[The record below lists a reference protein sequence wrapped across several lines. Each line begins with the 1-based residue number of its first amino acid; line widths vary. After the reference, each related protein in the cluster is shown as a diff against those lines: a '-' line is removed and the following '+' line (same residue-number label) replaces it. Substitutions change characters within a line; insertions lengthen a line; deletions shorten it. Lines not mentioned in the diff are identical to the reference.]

1 MRRRRAAFLAA
12 LAIHGALLLAAW
24 SLASCGLPATAPTI
38 VVASTPTHT
47 PRAASQAPVRATAR
61 ALLQPTTTPSPLP
74 TWTATPTP
82 APSATLTRAPSPA
95 PSPTPLPALPPLVT
109 PGPGEPLALSLGWQ
123 FGADGHLAAGRI
135 ARLADQPLLLLAS
148 LGRTVTA
155 LDEDG
160 ALRWQARTSGPAYT
174 LAFLDDQSVAVGD
187 DAGRVTLFDLQGRRL
202 WAYDLGSRV
211 TALDGWQEGVLAG
224 GWDERLTLLDAAGAV
239 RWQVGVGGPLTGIAA
254 LPGAALAAT
263 LDGRLCAFNPGGN
276 ELWRFNAGAPLTGLG
291 TLGQGAD
298 LSVLVGA
305 QDGRLLALDA
315 AGSLRWQQD
324 LGTGGPVWHVASL
337 AGDPAPVIVAGT
349 GGEMPTLALLSAAG
363 QVLWRIALPSPV
375 GAVTALDLDGDG
387 ANEILAGLASGEVR
401 AYDARGLLHAS
412 VHAGLPVWGLEAAGP
427 GSAFVLADVLA
438 WRLVSGAGERGAPWL
453 SPPAML
459 PAPPDPLPGPARAG
473 DGQATLVF
481 LGDVAPARTMEAQLL
496 RYGPAYPW
504 AGLGPLLRDAD
515 LAVVN
520 LESALTTQGQPLDK
534 PYLVRAHPRWG
545 RALAE
550 GGIDLVTLANNH
562 VLDYGPAGLDETL
575 DTLGALDIAA
585 VGAGRSPEE
594 AARPALSNLDGV
606 RVAVLDYAASR
617 WDTADTAHP
626 ADPALPPDIPPTDR
640 LAWAVPEEVQAA
652 VRAARDQADVVVVV
666 LHAGTEYAAAPSPD
680 QVAVA
685 HAAIDAGA
693 DLVVGHHPHVTQ
705 TVERYRDGLIVYS
718 LGDALFDIPRQAAM
732 LGHLLRVHVARE
744 GLVRAELWP
753 FWIDDAIRPR
763 LLDDGQGNP
772 SVRVIY
778 P

>member
-1 MRRRRAAFLAA
+1 MY
-12 LAIHGALLLAAW
+12 GVLLLAAW
-24 SLASCGLPATAPTI
+24 SLASCGPRATAPTP
-38 VVASTPTHT
+38 VAAPAATHT
-47 PRAASQAPVRATAR
+47 PQAASQATAR
-61 ALLQPTTTPSPLP
+61 ATSPASFQPAATPSPLP
-74 TWTATPTP
+74 TWTATATP
-82 APSATLTRAPSPA
+82 VPSATLTRPPSRPLSRT
-95 PSPTPLPALPPLVT
+95 PSPTPSPTPWPTLPPLST

-135 ARLADQPLLLLAS
+135 AHLAGQPLLLLAS

-160 ALRWQARTSGPAYT
+160 ALRWQARVSGPAYA
-174 LAFLDDQSVAVGD
+174 LAFLDDQGVAIGD
-187 DAGRVTLFDLQGRRL
+187 DAGRVTLFDLQGHRL

-211 TALDGWQEGVLAG
+211 TALDGWQGGVLAG

-239 RWQVGVGGPLTGIAA
+239 RWQVGVGGPVTGIAA

-263 LDGRLCAFNPGGN
+263 LDGRLCAFDPGGN
-276 ELWRFNAGAPLTGLG
+276 ELWCLNGGAPLTGLG
-291 TLGQGAD
+291 ILDQGA
-298 LSVLVGA
+298 SVLAGT

-315 AGSLRWQQD
+315 TGSLRWQQE
-324 LGTGGPVWHVASL
+324 LGTGGPVWHVTSL
-337 AGDPAPVIVAGT
+337 AGDPVIVAGT
-349 GGEMPTLALLSAAG
+349 GGEMPTLVLLSTAG
-363 QVLWRIALPSPV
+363 QVLWRIGLPSPV

-401 AYDARGLLHAS
+401 VYDAQGQLRAS
-412 VHAGLPVWGLEAAGP
+412 VHAGLPVWGLEAAGR

-438 WRLVSGAGERGAPWL
+438 WRLVGRAGERGAPWL

-459 PAPPDPLPGPARAG
+459 PDPPDPLPGPARAG

-504 AGLGPLLRDAD
+504 AGLRPLLRDAD
-515 LAVVN
+515 LAVAN

-545 RALAE
+545 QTLVE

-594 AARPALSNLDGV
+594 AVRPALADLDGV

-617 WDTADTAHP
+617 WDTADASQS
-626 ADPALPPDIPPTDR
+626 ADAPPPPDIPPTDR

-732 LGHLLRVHVARE
+732 LGHLLRVYVTRE

-763 LLDDGQGNP
+763 LLDDGQGGP